1 MSNAGAMAAK
11 LAAAGVVPA
20 AQRAKAAADA
30 AVAGSGDFAAKVDAF
45 YAALADDPAALL
57 HIFEHWRTDAA
68 RPWLAEAA
76 DRQRQA
82 GARIRSTTTAAL
94 PPHQSPP
101 AGQRKCDTQTVRA
114 GRAGTP
120 SQPAGQVDHDI
131 QPATAAGAVPPSSG
145 QQRDDIH
152 NSPCARPAARP
163 DDTAGLRRVARLSR
177 LETFTVNGQPIGKL
191 TPREALGWAASRERD
206 ARFVRLLCAN
216 LPPDSSIAA
225 FRTPEDAD
233 RLWDLAAKESDA

>member
-1 MSNAGAMAAK
+1 MSALGHK
-11 LAAAGVVPA
+11 LAAAGFA
-20 AQRAKAAADA
+20 TSAQRAAAAADA
-30 AVAGSGDFAAKVDAF
+30 VVAGSGDFAAKVESF

-68 RPWLAEAA
+68 RPWLAAA
-76 DRQRQA
+76 AERQRQA
-82 GARIRSTTTAAL
+82 GVNGRLSPTKSV

-101 AGQRKCDTQTVRA
+101 AGQARFGTHRGNA
-114 GRAGTP
+114 GSAGTP
-120 SQPAGQVDHDI
+120 SQPAGQSTDDT
-131 QPATAAGAVPPSSG
+131 QTPNAGDAATPSSG
-145 QQRDDIH
+145 QSPVDIQ
-152 NSPCARPAARP
+152 PGAAARPAARP

-177 LETFTVNGQPIGKL
+177 LETFTVNGQPIGRL
-191 TPREALGWAASRERD
+191 TPREALGWAGARERD